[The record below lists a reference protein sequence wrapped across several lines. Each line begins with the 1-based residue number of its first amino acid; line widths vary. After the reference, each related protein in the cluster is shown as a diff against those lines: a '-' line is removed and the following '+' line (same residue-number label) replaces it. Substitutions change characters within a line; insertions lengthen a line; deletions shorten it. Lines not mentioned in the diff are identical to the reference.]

1 MRRDKRRVRMTEK
14 KNITKFVLI
23 IDQII
28 LTFYIYIYINL
39 HITILYGLDMIM
51 KRITVDF
58 YSNQFRRENDLNFK
72 I

>member
-28 LTFYIYIYINL
+28 LIFYIYINL